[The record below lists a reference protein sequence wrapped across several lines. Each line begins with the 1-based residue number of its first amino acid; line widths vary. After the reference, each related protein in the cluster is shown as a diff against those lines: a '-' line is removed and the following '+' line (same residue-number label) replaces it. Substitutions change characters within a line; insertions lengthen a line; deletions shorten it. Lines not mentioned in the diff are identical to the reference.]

1 MSKEKGRRIA
11 FLEKV
16 AHVQEVYQL
25 HKKNDG
31 ITDRWI
37 HKTHVKPV
45 FHIGYRSMKNYLQ
58 IPAKR
63 ELKRITEPC
72 NVPSE

>member
-1 MSKEKGRRIA
+1 MSKVKGRRIA

-16 AHVQEVYQL
+16 IIVQEVYQL

-37 HKTHVKPV
+37 WKTYIKPTV
-45 FHIGYRSMKNYLQ
+45 CIGYRSMKNYLQ

-63 ELKRITEPC
+63 ELKRITEC
-72 NVPSE
+72 HVPSE

>member
-1 MSKEKGRRIA
+1 MIMSREKGRRVA

-16 AHVQEVYQL
+16 IHVQEVYQL

-37 HKTHVKPV
+37 WKTHIKPNV
-45 FHIGYRSMKNYLQ
+45 HIGYRSMKNYLQ

-63 ELKRITEPC
+63 ELKKLESC
-72 NVPSE
+72 VPSE

>member
-1 MSKEKGRRIA
+1 MSKEKGRRIR
-11 FLEKV
+11 FLKKV
-16 AHVQEVYQL
+16 IIVQEVYQL
-25 HKKNDG
+25 HKKHGG

-37 HKTHVKPV
+37 HETHIEPV
-45 FHIGYRSMKNYLQ
+45 WAITFRSMKNYLQ